1 MLEGER
7 LKWLRNNQSKLRVS
21 KYNNLNPEGDETQ
34 TPGSSTGKRVILPS
48 TYVGSRRF
56 MDQLYYDGMVIC
68 GKVGFPDLFITF
80 TCNPNWPEIQRALN
94 PLNLKPHDRP
104 DIIAR
109 LFEMKFDS
117 LLSDVTK
124 KGVLGKVLDYM
135 YTIEFQKRVLP
146 HAHILIFLHP
156 SNKYPAPDDIDK
168 IISAESTSIKYLFKY
183 INKGSDRISAVIAP
197 TDSTKEVHVD
207 EIKQYLDF
215 RYVSPS
221 EACWRI
227 FSYSIHGR
235 KPAVERLFFHLEGEN
250 SVYYKDFEQIGNVL
264 LKASV
269 TESMFTS
276 WFVANN
282 EYEEA
287 KSLTYGQF
295 VSKFVYI
302 KKSRTWQPRKRG

>member
-1 MLEGER
+1 ME
-7 LKWLRNNQSKLRVS
+7 WCNQ
-21 KYNNLNPEGDETQ
+21 
-34 TPGSSTGKRVILPS
+34 
-48 TYVGSRRF
+48 
-56 MDQLYYDGMVIC
+56 
-68 GKVGFPDLFITF
+68 
-80 TCNPNWPEIQRALN
+80 
-94 PLNLKPHDRP
+94 
-104 DIIAR
+104 
-109 LFEMKFDS
+109 
-117 LLSDVTK
+117 
-124 KGVLGKVLDYM
+124 
-135 YTIEFQKRVLP
+135 
-146 HAHILIFLHP
+146 
-156 SNKYPAPDDIDK
+156 
-168 IISAESTSIKYLFKY
+168 STSIKYLFKY

-197 TDSTKEVHVD
+197 TDSTKEGHVD

-287 KSLTYGQF
+287 KS
-295 VSKFVYI
+295 
-302 KKSRTWQPRKRG
+302 